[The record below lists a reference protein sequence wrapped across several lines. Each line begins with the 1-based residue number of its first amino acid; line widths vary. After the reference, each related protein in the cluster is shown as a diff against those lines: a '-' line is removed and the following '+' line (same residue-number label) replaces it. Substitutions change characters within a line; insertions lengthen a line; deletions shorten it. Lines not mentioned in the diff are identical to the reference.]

1 MWSLS
6 DAAGRQTSVVSV
18 VSVVPRVLDASDSD
32 GECSYVDD
40 DIDHDC
46 FLFLQHLYIYIYRSV
61 LIYIYIYTELI

>member
-6 DAAGRQTSVVSV
+6 DAEGRQPSV
-18 VSVVPRVLDASDSD
+18 VSVVPHVLDGD

-46 FLFLQHLYIYIYRSV
+46 FFFFLNNIFIFTHIYIYRV
-61 LIYIYIYTELI
+61 NLIC